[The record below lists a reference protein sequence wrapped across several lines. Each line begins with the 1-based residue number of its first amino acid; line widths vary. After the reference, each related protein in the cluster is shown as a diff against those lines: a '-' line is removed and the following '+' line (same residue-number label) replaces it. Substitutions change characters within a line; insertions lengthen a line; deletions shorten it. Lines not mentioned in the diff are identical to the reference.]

1 MPSIHRSAGI
11 TLLIAV
17 WLLSACAGG
26 ASADEPLT
34 LVETTDSYRL
44 IRHTFGETRAPVAP
58 QRVLALG
65 EESLLVDLLDA
76 GVRPVAAS
84 VNIPES
90 VPLLSAAERENIA
103 LFPSAG
109 DISLETLSSYEPDLI
124 IGIRFFIEQ
133 IGYQRLARIAP
144 TVALSGSTPLEN
156 YIEALTLFGRGEQAQ
171 RDVAAFRAEVQA
183 ATRIDAASQRVSLV
197 TIYPGP
203 NVALWF
209 DGPSPIPLLLRDLGV
224 QIRPDPAATAGLTI
238 RNGRSFISLERL
250 PLIDGETIF
259 LIQSY
264 SVEGEESAVADVQA
278 SPLWQQL
285 PAVQSDR
292 VVVLDRIG
300 YPGLREQRALL
311 SDLVRAL
318 EQRDRSSI
326 RSALRKE

>member
-1 MPSIHRSAGI
+1 MKYFVEQKMLPIHQFAGI

-44 IRHTFGETRAPVAP
+44 IRHAFGETRAPVAP

-124 IGIRFFIEQ
+124 IGIQFFIEQ

-156 YIEALTLFGRGEQAQ
+156 YIEALTVFGRGEQAQ

-183 ATRIDAASQRVSLV
+183 AATRIDAASRRVSLV

-238 RNGRSFISLERL
+238 RNGRAFISLERL

-259 LIQSY
+259 LLQSY
-264 SVEGEESAVADVQA
+264 SIEGEESAVADVQA

-300 YPGLREQRALL
+300 YPGLRGQHALL

-318 EQRDRSSI
+318 EQ
-326 RSALRKE
+326 